1 MKRIFSLIF
10 IFLLGSVIWAQSYS
24 QTEDLMKIGVGARP
38 MGMGKA
44 FVALADDG
52 NSPFMNPAGLAE
64 LKSWQLTSMYVNYL
78 EGDVPYTLL
87 SGSWPW
93 RAGTIG
99 LGLLSTG
106 VSDIPSPTPTS
117 ISYFD
122 YYDRMLLLSYA
133 QRYTGPD
140 ILSDPNKDLLFG
152 GNLKLLFKGMG
163 GAGGNAGRGYDVD
176 LGVKYTH
183 NKWLKLGANFQNI
196 LATTLDWNSQAKE
209 DIPLL
214 LKVGGALKLWNERLN
229 LALDMD
235 LPLGANLPN
244 LYHLGLEWPINSIF
258 CLRAGA
264 DQISD
269 AASAVAT
276 NPTAGAS
283 INYRGFK
290 VDYAYHPYQGTLND
304 LAHYFSFS
312 FAPEA
317 AAKPLFTVNE
327 PPDRSTVR
335 TESIPVS
342 VSVDDPRVKKVSIN
356 KQWFEIKDQ
365 KVVVAPVDLK
375 LGKNRIDLQFYDEKG
390 ALINKKSLR
399 ILRFVNYP
407 DVPDD
412 HWASE
417 AIGAVGTLG
426 IVKCYPAG
434 DFRPEGLITRAEM
447 VACLARVKYPDESK
461 LPPVDQQHF
470 VDIPA
475 DHWAAKYVNF
485 ANDNDLV
492 YGYPDD
498 TFQPDNHITRAEGI
512 TILARFSD
520 LKPLIAP
527 EPIYQDVP
535 VGHWASEMIAAAKKA
550 GMLYNYRNLMQLEP
564 HRYLTRAEAIDI
576 LYRSNMV
583 KSQRDEMLDLDRD

>member
-1 MKRIFSLIF
+1 MKNIILI
-10 IFLLGSVIWAQSYS
+10 IMISGLLAGAVCAQSTPV
-24 QTEDLMKIGVGARP
+24 TEDLMKIGVGARP

-64 LKSWQLTSMYVNYL
+64 LKTWQLTSMYVNYL

-93 RAGTIG
+93 RAGNIG

-122 YYDRMLLLSYA
+122 YYDRMLFLTYA
-133 QRYTGPD
+133 QRYAGMD
-140 ILSDPNKDLLFG
+140 ILNDPNKDLLFG

-183 NKWLKLGANFQNI
+183 NKWLKFGANFQNI
-196 LATTLDWNSQAKE
+196 LATTLDWNSQAKD

-214 LKVGGALKLWNERLN
+214 LKVGGAVKLWNERLN

-244 LYHLGLEWPINSIF
+244 LYHLGVEWPINSVF

-269 AASAVAT
+269 ATSAVAT

-312 FAPEA
+312 YQGDESKKAEPAAVTPAKMIEQLEPVLKEVILPTPVKKLIESQAEKPVPVKVRYHYTSRGDTYTKLAKKYYGSADYAEALRDYNGSKTGLTRSLSNQVISIPPAKELEAEGKIEEAPPPPPPQPEVIKATPEA
-317 AAKPLFTVNE
+317 LPL
-327 PPDRSTVR
+327 PPATTEVR
-335 TESIPVS
+335 TGGPPKKLFHFISESDTLIGL
-342 VSVDDPRVKKVSIN
+342 SI
-356 KQWFEIKDQ
+356 KYYGISDYY
-365 KVVVAPVDLK
+365 LK
-375 LGKNRIDLQFYDEKG
+375 
-390 ALINKKSLR
+390 
-399 ILRFVNYP
+399 
-407 DVPDD
+407 
-412 HWASE
+412 
-417 AIGAVGTLG
+417 
-426 IVKCYPAG
+426 
-434 DFRPEGLITRAEM
+434 
-447 VACLARVKYPDESK
+447 LARVNNIK
-461 LPPVDQQHF
+461 PPYNLSPGRYIL
-470 VDIPA
+470 IP
-475 DHWAAKYVNF
+475 
-485 ANDNDLV
+485 
-492 YGYPDD
+492 
-498 TFQPDNHITRAEGI
+498 TEQE
-512 TILARFSD
+512 
-520 LKPLIAP
+520 LIDMM
-527 EPIYQDVP
+527 E
-535 VGHWASEMIAAAKKA
+535 E
-550 GMLYNYRNLMQLEP
+550 
-564 HRYLTRAEAIDI
+564 
-576 LYRSNMV
+576 
-583 KSQRDEMLDLDRD
+583 